1 MKRDILKTEIKR
13 IEDLLIL
20 KNNKYGDSFYKSLD
34 KNGSKALTIRLEDKI
49 NRMENLFDNSD
60 WGTEDESVLD
70 TITDIAGYCI
80 LYLTYKKEDAERN
93 NNKSFFGY
101 DINKL

>member
-1 MKRDILKTEIKR
+1 MEREILKSEVKR

-20 KNNKYGDSFYKSLD
+20 KNNKYGDSFYKSLN
-34 KNGSKALTIRLEDKI
+34 KNGSKALTVRLEDKI

-60 WGTEDESVLD
+60 YGTEDESIKD

-80 LYLTYKKEDAERN
+80 LYLTYEKEKSLRKG
-93 NNKSFFGY
+93 KSFFGY
-101 DINKL
+101 DINKI